1 MINYTA
7 PVRDMRFLFNELLDG
22 PQIQKIKC
30 YEDFTPE
37 VIDAMLEEGAKFTKE
52 VLLPLNLSGDKE
64 GCILENGVVRTPNG
78 FKDAYDKFV
87 EAGWT
92 SLASS
97 PEYGGQGAPA
107 ALYFLLQE
115 MICSTNMAFSTYPG
129 LTEGAYNAI
138 KLHGSE
144 NQKNLYLPNFTNGNW
159 SGTMCLT
166 EPQCGTDL
174 GLIKTKAE
182 PTQND
187 SYKISGTKIF
197 ITAGEHDLTENI
209 VHLVLGRLPDA
220 PKGIKGISLFL
231 VPKFIPTKNGRPG
244 ERNSLACGS
253 IESKMG
259 IKGSATCVMNFDNAI
274 GWIVGK
280 PNNGMKAMFTMMNS
294 ARLGVGIQGI
304 GLAEVSYQNA
314 LAYAQDRLQ
323 GRALSGS
330 KSPDKVADS
339 ILVHPDVR
347 KNLLTV
353 KSLTEGMR
361 AISLWTAL
369 NLDIAEKSDNL
380 EEKKNADNLVQL
392 MTPIVKAFCTDKGF
406 NATNTSLQIF
416 GGHGYIHEYGMEQ
429 FVRDARITQIYEG
442 TNGVQALDLVG
453 RKMPTD
459 YGRYLRSF
467 FHPVEEFIQKNSANK
482 ELEFYILGLAKAFG
496 RLQQATAI
504 IAQKG
509 LSNRDELGS
518 TASEYLSLFGYVAIA
533 YMWAKTSKV
542 CIEMLESDE
551 TGFYTAKLK
560 TAKFYYDKILPET
573 GSLFSIIM
581 SGGESIMSFSEDEF
595 EFYSSA

>member
-1 MINYTA
+1 M
-7 PVRDMRFLFNELLDG
+7 FLE
-22 PQIQKIKC
+22 
-30 YEDFTPE
+30 
-37 VIDAMLEEGAKFTKE
+37 
-52 VLLPLNLSGDKE
+52 
-64 GCILENGVVRTPNG
+64 
-78 FKDAYDKFV
+78 
-87 EAGWT
+87 
-92 SLASS
+92 
-97 PEYGGQGAPA
+97 
-107 ALYFLLQE
+107 
-115 MICSTNMAFSTYPG
+115 
-129 LTEGAYNAI
+129 
-138 KLHGSE
+138 
-144 NQKNLYLPNFTNGNW
+144 
-159 SGTMCLT
+159 
-166 EPQCGTDL
+166 
-174 GLIKTKAE
+174 
-182 PTQND
+182 ND

-231 VPKFIPTKNGRPG
+231 VPKFIPTKDGRPG

-274 GWIVGK
+274 GWLVGK

-323 GRALSGS
+323 GRALTGS
-330 KSPDKVADS
+330 KTPEKVADS

-380 EEKKNADNLVQL
+380 EDKKNADDLVQL

-509 LSNRDELGS
+509 LSNKDEVGS
-518 TASEYLSLFGYVAIA
+518 SASEYLSLFGYVAIA

-542 CIEMLESDE
+542 CIEMLENDE
-551 TGFYTAKLK
+551 TGFYRAKLK
-560 TAKFYYDKILPET
+560 TAKFYFDKILPET

-581 SGGESIMSFSEDEF
+581 AGGESIMSFSEDEF

>member
-97 PEYGGQGAPA
+97 TEYGGQGAPA

-144 NQKNLYLPNFTNGNW
+144 SQKNLYLPNFTNGNW

-231 VPKFIPTKNGRPG
+231 VPKFIPTKDGRPG

-330 KSPDKVADS
+330 KRPDKVADS

-518 TASEYLSLFGYVAIA
+518 AASEYLSLFGYVAIA